1 MPANNGTWYVVK
13 KDASG
18 NAYWGDQGTSN
29 ANNGAFSD
37 SYRSLNNLPVGDLN
51 DPALRP
57 DIALSPGG
65 TGADLPYLY
74 NNSSSI
80 NSSIHYCSFHDFVF
94 TTSTSVTKEVVFIFR
109 KDGAGSVLLG
119 FEPFGDY
126 INRPDNTDIKNIA
139 RGLLFTRKINST
151 QTHDNFY
158 YRPYT
163 AGVST
168 MVDISLAS
176 GIFSLTAEKS
186 SKAKPVQ
193 TMNVP
198 IGVPTKWQMVRFR
211 ISHPPSTTMKIL
223 CDVGD
228 TSQTPGASGFYVP
241 INWNKRGKAQVLSF
255 QAPPGQFLPVISF
268 GASSADHQLHGVMIN
283 EF

>member
-1 MPANNGTWYVVK
+1 MPATNGTWYVVK

-18 NAYWGDQGTSN
+18 NAYWGDQGTAN
-29 ANNGAFSD
+29 ANNSAFSD

-51 DPALRP
+51 DPALLP
-57 DIALSPGG
+57 DMTLSPGG

-74 NNSSSI
+74 NNSLSI
-80 NSSIHYCSFHDFVF
+80 GSSIHYCSFHDFVF
-94 TTSTSVTKEVVFIFR
+94 TTSTSVTKEVSFIFR
-109 KDGAGSVLLG
+109 KDGADSVLLG

-126 INRPDNTDIKNIA
+126 INRLDNTDIKNIA
-139 RGLLFTRKINST
+139 RGLLLTRKINAT

-158 YRPYT
+158 YRPYM

-176 GIFSLTAEKS
+176 GIFSLTSKS
-186 SKAKPVQ
+186 SKQKLIQP
-193 TMNVP
+193 MNVP
-198 IGVPTKWQMVRFR
+198 IGVPTKWQLARFR
-211 ISHPPSTTMKIL
+211 ISHPTSTTMKII

-228 TSQTPGASGFYVP
+228 TSQTPGASGFYVAA
-241 INWNKRGKAQVLSF
+241 NWNKRGTAVVNSF
-255 QAPPGQFLPVISF
+255 QAPPGQFAPVISF

-283 EF
+283 QF